1 VIIVGILIV
10 LLVLA
15 GFIIAE
21 IMEKN
26 DKINTGGEQ
35 GIVIEGTPSVSDDSV
50 IIKTSGDNA
59 KWEK

>member
-1 VIIVGILIV
+1 MIIVGILIV